1 MTCIIINYTST
12 TCTVNSL
19 AIGEWKMTV
28 TCDEIARFEDI
39 ILVPSAVYKFICLD
53 IDILAHSRICF
64 LEIVQGFC
72 FYD

>member
-1 MTCIIINYTST
+1 MHSKLSRYRGMENDS
-12 TCTVNSL
+12 
-19 AIGEWKMTV
+19 
-28 TCDEIARFEDI
+28 DEMARFEDI
-39 ILVPSAVYKFICLD
+39 ILVPSAVYKFISLD